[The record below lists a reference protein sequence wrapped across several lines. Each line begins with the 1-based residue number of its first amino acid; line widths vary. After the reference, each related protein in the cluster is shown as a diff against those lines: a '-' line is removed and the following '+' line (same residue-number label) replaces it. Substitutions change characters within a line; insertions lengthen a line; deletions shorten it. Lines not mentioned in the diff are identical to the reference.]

1 MVLQI
6 RQNRATCY
14 AKVNVLK
21 ALLKASL
28 TPLVLLVQNPQ
39 LRKDE

>member
-1 MVLQI
+1 LQI
-6 RQNRATCY
+6 RQNSATCY
-14 AKVNVLK
+14 AKFNVLK

-28 TPLVLLVQNPQ
+28 TPFVLLVQNPQ